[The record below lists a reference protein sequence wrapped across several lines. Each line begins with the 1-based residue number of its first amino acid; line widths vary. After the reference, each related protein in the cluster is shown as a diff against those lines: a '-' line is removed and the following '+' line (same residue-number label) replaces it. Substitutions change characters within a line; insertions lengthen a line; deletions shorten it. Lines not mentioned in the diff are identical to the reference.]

1 MRKSNFEFKSPF
13 ASRKATLKREKT
25 LLKIE
30 EDELSRTPI
39 RLREPKSGR
48 LFDKQ
53 GLIALDDCTWL
64 SAADLALLREF
75 QIE

>member
-25 LLKIE
+25 LFKIK
-30 EDELSRTPI
+30 EDETLSGTPI

-53 GLIALDDCTWL
+53 GFIALDDCNSFLVSCLL
-64 SAADLALLREF
+64 SVF
-75 QIE
+75 